1 MADRG
6 DPSGGGGNY
15 EDRLGINDQRG
26 TALQIILSLLLGV
39 SAFLAFC
46 VSLPFRTARMPI

>member
-6 DPSGGGGNY
+6 DPSGGGGDY

-26 TALQIILSLLLGV
+26 TALQIILLLGV

-46 VSLPFRTARMPI
+46 VSLLFRTARMPI